1 LQLNSRSHL
10 AQVDHCHRVC
20 EGVAGGELDVA
31 IVIGDIPDELSD
43 TLEAVPYAEVRRLL
57 DTVLRVWVSS
67 NQP

>member
-1 LQLNSRSHL
+1 VQRNSRSYL
-10 AQVDHCHRVC
+10 EQVDHCHRVC